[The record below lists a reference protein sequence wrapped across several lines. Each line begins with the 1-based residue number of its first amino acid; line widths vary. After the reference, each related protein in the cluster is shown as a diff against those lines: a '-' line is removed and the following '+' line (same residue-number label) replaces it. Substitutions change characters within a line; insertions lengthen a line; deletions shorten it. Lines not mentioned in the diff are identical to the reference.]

1 MNRSIEFCMPNLWSK
16 GLKLYFM
23 YLYSSRLLASV
34 ETFAEMVNLPTGESE
49 RTFAEETVVL
59 HVQDTPVDQYTGVT
73 YALNIDINIQTGFD
87 TVADSVSS
95 TAGMEAP
102 STTSLTVPET
112 ALEDAG
118 ISSGQ
123 NARLAYNVF
132 ANDTLFQLRPEFRA
146 ASGLESFAVG
156 SAIQSLTVANS
167 DKSRLQLSNPV
178 RIRFQKTKVNAYL
191 DC

>member
-1 MNRSIEFCMPNLWSK
+1 MN
-16 GLKLYFM
+16 KLYSM
-23 YLYSSRLLASV
+23 YLHPSRLLASV
-34 ETFAEMVNLPTGESE
+34 ETFTEIVNLPAGETE
-49 RTFAEETVVL
+49 RTFAEETFVL

-73 YALNIDINIQTGFD
+73 YALNVDINTQTGFD

-146 ASGLESFAVG
+146 TSGLESFAVG
-156 SAIQSLTVANS
+156 SAIQSLTVAGSGNS
-167 DKSRLQLSNPV
+167 SLQLSNPV
-178 RIRFQKTKVNAYL
+178 RIRFQKKKVIPYL